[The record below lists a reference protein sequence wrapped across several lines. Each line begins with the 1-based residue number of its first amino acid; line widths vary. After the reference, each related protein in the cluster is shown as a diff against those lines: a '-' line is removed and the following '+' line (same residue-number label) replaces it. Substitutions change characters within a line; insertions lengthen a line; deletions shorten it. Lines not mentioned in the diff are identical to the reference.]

1 MPRVLILED
10 ETVLRASM
18 ARGLAK
24 LPADVVEAGT
34 LAEAIAAL
42 DRALPDV
49 IVSDLDLPDGSG
61 IELIGELGRRKARVP
76 VVFVSAYLRAF
87 RAQIPPHADVEVRE
101 KPIALE
107 ELRALVRERIGGR
120 DEAVAPFAVVDY
132 LQLACLGKHSV
143 AIDVVSRDRR
153 RGRIEVVHGDLWH
166 AVDDHGAG
174 APAFKRLAFGTAAE
188 VTCRT
193 LHGAPG
199 TRTIE
204 GKWEALLMDSA
215 REHDEESYS
224 GAAQDAE
231 LDLAI
236 HEFEDE
242 QIAWPP
248 AGGLVP
254 AEPAATARPVAAA
267 APPAPPPLAAG
278 NVRAVAR
285 VVADEFTGT
294 CDRAVDALLVRDYAT
309 AAQLFAVAH
318 ALRPEDG
325 AVAANLQRLAA
336 LGFASAPEQPEQ
348 PEDHDA

>member
-1 MPRVLILED
+1 VL
-10 ETVLRASM
+10 
-18 ARGLAK
+18 
-24 LPADVVEAGT
+24 
-34 LAEAIAAL
+34 
-42 DRALPDV
+42 
-49 IVSDLDLPDGSG
+49 
-61 IELIGELGRRKARVP
+61 
-76 VVFVSAYLRAF
+76 
-87 RAQIPPHADVEVRE
+87 
-101 KPIALE
+101 
-107 ELRALVRERIGGR
+107 
-120 DEAVAPFAVVDY
+120 
-132 LQLACLGKHSV
+132 
-143 AIDVVSRDRR
+143 
-153 RGRIEVVHGDLWH
+153 GDIWH
-166 AVDDHGAG
+166 AVDEHGTG
-174 APAFKRLAFGTAAE
+174 PPAFKRLAFGTAAE

-199 TRTIE
+199 PRTIE

-248 AGGLVP
+248 AGGLVA
-254 AEPAATARPVAAA
+254 AEAAL
-267 APPAPPPLAAG
+267 APRPAPTSSTPGPTPLATGSEAS
-278 NVRAVAR
+278 VAR
-285 VVADEFTGT
+285 VVADEFTVT
-294 CDRAVDALLVRDYAT
+294 RDRAVDALLVRDYAT

-325 AVAANLQRLAA
+325 AVAANLERLAA

>member
-1 MPRVLILED
+1 MLLLED

-24 LPADVVEAGT
+24 LPAVVDEAGT
-34 LAEAIAAL
+34 LAEAVAAL

-143 AIDVVSRDRR
+143 AIDVASRDRR
-153 RGRIEVVHGDLWH
+153 RGRIEVVHGDIWH

-174 APAFKRLAFGTAAE
+174 PPAFKRLAFGAAAE

-193 LHGAPG
+193 LHGSPG
-199 TRTIE
+199 PRTIE

-248 AGGLVP
+248 AGGLVS
-254 AEPAATARPVAAA
+254 ADAALAARPASGP
-267 APPAPPPLAAG
+267 APTPPPLASG
-278 NVRAVAR
+278 SETSVAR
-285 VVADEFTGT
+285 VVADEFTVT
-294 CDRAVDALLVRDYAT
+294 RDRAVDALLVRDYAT

-325 AVAANLQRLAA
+325 AVAANLERLAA
-336 LGFASAPEQPEQ
+336 LGFASAPEQPEK
-348 PEDHDA
+348 HDA